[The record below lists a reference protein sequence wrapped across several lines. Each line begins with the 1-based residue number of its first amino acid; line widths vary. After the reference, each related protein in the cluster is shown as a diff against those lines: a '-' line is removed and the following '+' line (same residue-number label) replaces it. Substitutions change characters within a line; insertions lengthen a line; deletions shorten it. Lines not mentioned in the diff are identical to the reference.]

1 MEQLFESLNRIVEYL
16 NQIYTITQNQTTILL
31 DSKQAGDSLNLI
43 EEMATYKNEITTEL
57 EKEEEIFQ
65 TQYNLHKACI
75 NEVEVQRLLKQTVGH
90 VLALK
95 DKVIQLEQ
103 KNVLIMQDLLKRL
116 TEKVEIP
123 KNPEFVTMAYKK
135 HGKE

>member
-1 MEQLFESLNRIVEYL
+1 MEQLFESLNHIVEYL

-65 TQYNLHKACI
+65 TQYNLHKASI

-123 KNPEFVTMAYKK
+123 KNPEFVTRAYKK

>member
-43 EEMATYKNEITTEL
+43 EEMAAYKNEITSEL
-57 EKEEEIFQ
+57 EKEEQIFQ
-65 TQYNLHKACI
+65 TQYNLHKGSI

-123 KNPEFVTMAYKK
+123 KNPEFVTSAYKK

>member
-65 TQYNLHKACI
+65 TQYSLHKASI

>member
-43 EEMATYKNEITTEL
+43 EEMAIYKNQITTEL
-57 EKEEEIFQ
+57 EKEEQTFQ
-65 TQYNLHKACI
+65 AQYDIHKASI
-75 NEVEVQRLLKQTVGH
+75 NDVEVQKLLKQTVSH

-116 TEKVEIP
+116 TEKIDIP
-123 KNPEFVTMAYKK
+123 KNSEFVTSAYKK
-135 HGKE
+135 YGKE